1 MKKVCID
8 DFSKIYSLSELS
20 VSPDGKT
27 LAFVQTRADVD
38 KNSYISTIWVM
49 ENSSCRQLTF
59 GEKDF

>member
-27 LAFVQTRADVD
+27 LVFVQTRADVD

-49 ENSSCRQLTF
+49 ENGSCRQLTF